1 MFRDIATP
9 KKTYQDNRVIK
20 MIAFIED
27 IARLLM
33 NNPKTD
39 KPKHKWDYL
48 VRSVVE
54 VYKSRYKKEN
64 PVKVEEED
72 WLNNFYIKIIKLLNI
87 NII

>member
-1 MFRDIATP
+1 
-9 KKTYQDNRVIK
+9 

-33 NNPKTD
+33 NDPKTD

-54 VYKSRYKKEN
+54 VYKGRNKAEN

-72 WLNNFYIKIIKLLNI
+72 
-87 NII
+87 